1 MSNVFKLDA
10 NGINNEPLTPSDY
23 VTAANL
29 TSGLAT
35 ENAQTFLISEDEHFS
50 IGVWECSP
58 CCEVIPAYPGDEY
71 CRVLEGEVEITAD
84 GETTTYR
91 VGDSFAIKKGTALTW
106 NMTSQFKKYF
116 VLYC

>member
-1 MSNVFKLDA
+1 MSNVFKLDP
-10 NGINNEPLTPSDY
+10 NGIDNQPLTPSDY
-23 VTAANL
+23 VTTENL
-29 TSGLAT
+29 TSGQAT
-35 ENAQTFLISEDEHFS
+35 ESAQTFLTSEDERFS

-58 CCEVIPAYPGDEY
+58 CCEEIPSYPGDEY
-71 CRVLEGEVEITAD
+71 CRVLEGEVEITVA
-84 GETTTYR
+84 GETNTYR